1 MATGRDILKKWFS
14 NFKRPT
20 QEQFW
25 EWIDSF
31 WHKNEEIP
39 MASVQGLEKSL
50 EKVATSEQLNNHESD
65 LQAHSN
71 LLAQKVDKETGK
83 GLSSNDFTDVYKQ
96 KIDDFQLPDLSPY
109 LQRGNYN
116 GTAQDLKQFI
126 DNINTVLQSNDS
138 TLDDLQEIVNYI
150 KQNKQIL
157 STLGIS
163 NIAGLVDAL
172 ASKSD
177 TNHTHSEYALDSHTH
192 SWDNIENKP
201 TNLATTQ
208 NITDA
213 ISGIKMSGRN
223 LLRNTLNPNLQNW
236 KHSDNTSIESGQLD
250 VFGGTDAFRLR
261 INNNDDFYFSTI
273 AGNVY
278 AVKTKGKYTVSFYA
292 KSSTPINMPVTV
304 SGVVKS
310 VDITSEWKKYD
321 IIFDVQSPTSYKDL
335 EFAGSYSL
343 TGNMGLELYFSHIK
357 LVKEHEDWS
366 PAIEDIY
373 QQIDDIKIGGR
384 NLLKNSIVNETSTE
398 YGFAVRTINLQ
409 AGETYTFSVNGRCNN
424 VSEGKQ
430 LTACLYLEGWSWSVD
445 VSTTSTEDKTSYVTF
460 VAPKSDVY
468 WIRSYYY
475 PISEPRLGNVT
486 TNWYKV
492 EKGNKPTDYTP
503 APEDFY
509 NEINTNVLKINTSV
523 RTSQKIN
530 GYSQNGRNIVSTSGT
545 DITVT
550 VDSSDGFCATYQK
563 MGTGNIIFANT
574 PDKAFTLV
582 DNTNTIN
589 GTKGSTAT
597 ITVVDNEILLRISNV

>member
-20 QEQFW
+20 QEHFW
-25 EWIDSF
+25 EWLDSF
-31 WHKNEEIP
+31 WHKSEEIP
-39 MASVQGLEKSL
+39 IASVQGLEKFL
-50 EKVATSEQLNNHESD
+50 GKVATSEQLNNHESY

-71 LLAQKVDKETGK
+71 LLAQKVDKEIGK

-96 KIDDFQLPDLSPY
+96 KIDDFQLPDLSHY
-109 LQRGNYN
+109 LERGNYN

-126 DNINTVLQSNDS
+126 DNINTVLQSDDS

-373 QQIDDIKIGGR
+373 QQIDDIRIGGR
-384 NLLKNSIVNETSTE
+384 NLLR
-398 YGFAVRTINLQ
+398 RTQ
-409 AGETYTFSVNGRCNN
+409 EFSVEGGDYEMLINYAGDGG
-424 VSEGKQ
+424 VSSE
-430 LTACLYLEGWSWSVD
+430 
-445 VSTTSTEDKTSYVTF
+445 TF
-460 VAPKSDVY
+460 N
-468 WIRSYYY
+468 
-475 PISEPRLGNVT
+475 GNVVRVVNSDFQGYRANIPYLVGEPIIISFWAKSRGAAKFNNFAFNHDPNNIQPFLQLSNNGDIIGDNQWHRYYIFNPKGMSFGKET
-486 TNWYKV
+486 GNGFVEFYNCSSNILVSSIKI
-492 EKGNKPTDYTP
+492 EKGNKATDDTP

-530 GYSQNGRNIVSTSGT
+530 G
-545 DITVT
+545 
-550 VDSSDGFCATYQK
+550 
-563 MGTGNIIFANT
+563 
-574 PDKAFTLV
+574 
-582 DNTNTIN
+582 
-589 GTKGSTAT
+589 
-597 ITVVDNEILLRISNV
+597 